1 MAARKNKAVGL
12 LALVVILAWGPAR
25 ADEPF
30 QEIPAIPAQLLRD
43 GGTVQ
48 AAPSVQ
54 YAQAQADPEQAP
66 VVPAVAEA
74 PPDIPARVIAAV
86 QARKAQKAQAV
97 ASSETVPVAPG
108 KNTVLVVA
116 GNNLNRLVTPFAN
129 PVVNT
134 VSNAKLKVDGSII
147 YVSLG
152 LEDGPTTLFITEDGE
167 PEPALSVTL
176 MPQQVPPREI
186 RLSLEGG
193 WPVRAGAGN
202 PKAAKWEKN
211 EPYLEA
217 IGEVIMRVAR
227 NELPQGYNLRRPVAM
242 DPHPACKLPVE
253 VEPGQVLEGHNLL
266 VVVSRLT
273 NVSSG
278 TLLVDEAACYRPGV
292 RAVAVWPK
300 VQLAPRESTELYVV
314 FGRDAVNPPKARP
327 SVLAGDWA
335 APSQVREEPKPR
347 PRQPQPEPSEAAD
360 VLARRVADVSP

>member
-1 MAARKNKAVGL
+1 MAARANKAALLL
-12 LALVVILAWGPAR
+12 LAVVAAGPAW

-30 QEIPAIPAQLLRD
+30 PEIPAIPAQVMQ
-43 GGTVQ
+43 GG
-48 AAPSVQ
+48 AAAVQ
-54 YAQAQADPEQAP
+54 YAQAAPEVAP
-66 VVPAVAEA
+66 AVVEAPEVPAQ
-74 PPDIPARVIAAV
+74 IIQAV
-86 QARKAQKAQAV
+86 QARKAQQAAAQYQAKAA
-97 ASSETVPVAPG
+97 ASSETVSVAPG

-116 GNNLNRLVTPFAN
+116 GNNLNRLVTPFQN

-134 VSNAKLKVDGSII
+134 VSNSKLKVDGSII

-193 WPVRAGAGN
+193 WPVRSGGSN

-211 EPYLEA
+211 EPYLDA
-217 IGEVIMRVAR
+217 ISEVIMRVAR
-227 NELPQGYNLRRPVAM
+227 NELPQGYNLRRPVAL
-242 DPHPACKLPVE
+242 DPRPACRLPVE

-273 NVSSG
+273 NLSSG
-278 TLLVDEAACYRPGV
+278 TLLVDESACYRPGV

-314 FGRDAVNPPKARP
+314 FGREAVNPPKARP

-335 APSQVREEPKPR
+335 APRAPEEPKPKR
-347 PRQPQPEPSEAAD
+347 RVEPEPVEGPD
-360 VLARRVADVSP
+360 VLARRVADMAP

>member
-1 MAARKNKAVGL
+1 MARANKAVCLAL
-12 LALVVILAWGPAR
+12 LATVLAVGPVW
-25 ADEPF
+25 ADGELP
-30 QEIPAIPAQLLRD
+30 EIPAVPAQLVQ
-43 GGTVQ
+43 GGG
-48 AAPSVQ
+48 AVQ
-54 YAQAQADPEQAP
+54 YAQADPEPTP
-66 VVPAVAEA
+66 VAPAVAEV
-74 PPDIPARVIAAV
+74 PAQVIAAV
-86 QARKAQKAQAV
+86 QARKAQQAQAKAV

-116 GNNLNRLVTPFAN
+116 GNNLNRLVTPFQN

-186 RLSLEGG
+186 RLQLEGG
-193 WPVRAGAGN
+193 WPVRAGTGN

-217 IGEVIMRVAR
+217 IGEVIMQVAR

-242 DPHPACKLPVE
+242 DPRPACKLPVE

-273 NVSSG
+273 NTSSG
-278 TLLVDEAACYRPGV
+278 SLLVDESACYRPGV

-300 VQLAPRESTELYVV
+300 VQLGPRESTELYVV

-335 APSQVREEPKPR
+335 APPQVREEPAPR
-347 PRQPQPEPSEAAD
+347 PRQPQPEPSEVAD
-360 VLARRVADVSP
+360 VLARRVADATP